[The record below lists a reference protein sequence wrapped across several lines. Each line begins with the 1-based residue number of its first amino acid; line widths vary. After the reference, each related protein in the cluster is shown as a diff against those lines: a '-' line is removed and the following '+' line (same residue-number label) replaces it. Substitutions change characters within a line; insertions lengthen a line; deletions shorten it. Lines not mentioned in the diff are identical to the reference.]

1 MVPKD
6 CYDVDTF
13 RWLKS
18 KWLYDQ
24 RVTYLSGDIVEEM
37 GALRASVKTAKACF
51 LFPGEV
57 LCVLCVL
64 LLLLLCCL
72 NCLYQSKYIYI
83 HTYM

>member
-57 LCVLCVL
+57 LCCCCCCVVSTVSF
-64 LLLLLCCL
+64 
-72 NCLYQSKYIYI
+72 YQSKYIYI

>member
-51 LFPGEV
+51 LFPGE
-57 LCVLCVL
+57 
-64 LLLLLCCL
+64 LLCCCCCCVVSTVSFL
-72 NCLYQSKYIYI
+72 TKYIYI
-83 HTYM
+83 HT